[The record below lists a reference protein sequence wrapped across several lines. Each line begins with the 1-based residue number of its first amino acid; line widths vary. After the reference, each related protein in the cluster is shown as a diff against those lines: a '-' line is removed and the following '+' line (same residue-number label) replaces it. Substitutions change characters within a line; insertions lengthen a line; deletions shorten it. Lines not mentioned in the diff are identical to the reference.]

1 MSEAYRGS
9 EPGER
14 DPLEEGAQHEGSGAA
29 GGASGGDAEPTTERE
44 PPATDP
50 ELKDAGEPA
59 DGIADPE
66 GSSGAEEGVSPWA
79 PEAYSEDAEGPTTS
93 TDERSGD

>member
-1 MSEAYRGS
+1 MSEEYLGS
-9 EPGER
+9 EPGDR
-14 DPLEEGAQHEGSGAA
+14 DPLEEGAQHEGSGAS
-29 GGASGGDAEPTTERE
+29 SGGSAGDTEPTTERE

-59 DGIADPE
+59 EGIADAE

-79 PEAYSEDAEGPTTS
+79 PEAYSEEPEGPTTS
-93 TDERSGD
+93 TEEQTGE